1 MLITPRTAC
10 RTFARFQVAMWVTC
24 SVNRPHTHFP
34 VALEQSFFIITSV
47 SSKYGWI
54 NTRISCTPSCLVS
67 TCFLLCRTAQTE
79 IHDGIFDLRSE
90 LKNVDAGDVSERL
103 ALRERLKCKDF
114 RWYLQNIYP
123 ESSMPVDFHHVGAVS
138 RSSPHPYANS

>member
-1 MLITPRTAC
+1 MI
-10 RTFARFQVAMWVTC
+10 F
-24 SVNRPHTHFP
+24 
-34 VALEQSFFIITSV
+34 
-47 SSKYGWI
+47 
-54 NTRISCTPSCLVS
+54 
-67 TCFLLCRTAQTE
+67 E
-79 IHDGIFDLRSE
+79 IE

-138 RSSPHPYANS
+138 LILISIFFEFI